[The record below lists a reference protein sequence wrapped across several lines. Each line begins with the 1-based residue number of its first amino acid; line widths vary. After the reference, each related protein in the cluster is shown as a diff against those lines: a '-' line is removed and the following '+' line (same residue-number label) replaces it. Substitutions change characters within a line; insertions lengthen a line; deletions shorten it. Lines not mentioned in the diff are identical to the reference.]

1 MYHLLCC
8 NPSFILTYI
17 INSLRHMLFT
27 LFIKLI
33 PILIISFL
41 NDVHNFF
48 IYLEKL
54 KRKLLVFKLM

>member
-1 MYHLLCC
+1 
-8 NPSFILTYI
+8 
-17 INSLRHMLFT
+17 MLFT